1 MKYELYYIIKSNTS
15 DEVKEG
21 IVAKVNSLITNN
33 GGEIESCENQGNKK
47 FAYEI
52 DKMREGTYVLV
63 NFTAPTNTI
72 AKINHEMNID
82 ETIIRQM
89 IVQK

>member
-21 IVAKVNSLITNN
+21 VVAKVNSLITNN

-63 NFTAPTNTI
+63 NFTAPTNAI